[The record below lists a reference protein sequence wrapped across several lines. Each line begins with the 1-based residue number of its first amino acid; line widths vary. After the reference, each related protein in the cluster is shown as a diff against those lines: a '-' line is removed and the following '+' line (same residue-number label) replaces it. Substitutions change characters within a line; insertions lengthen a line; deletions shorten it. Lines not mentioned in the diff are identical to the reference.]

1 MDNSFIIF
9 IFIEDRDHRF
19 IIFQYI
25 NINFTSIS
33 GTGIIGLLYF
43 NIYNKY
49 ILFTS
54 ISGRTGIKGLLYFNI
69 SIYINKYIC
78 YIHLMEDRD
87 HRFIIFEYTNIYVT
101 YISARIGII
110 CLLFLNISI
119 SILHKS
125 QQGSYHS
132 FMIFQYINMYDTFDS
147 RTIGIIGLLYFN
159 ISI

>member
-1 MDNSFIIF
+1 MEKKRILKKSPCL
-9 IFIEDRDHRF
+9 HKTS
-19 IIFQYI
+19 
-25 NINFTSIS
+25 NISVLAKVLCVWFLKDATH
-33 GTGIIGLLYF
+33 
-43 NIYNKY
+43 
-49 ILFTS
+49 
-54 ISGRTGIKGLLYFNI
+54 I

-78 YIHLMEDRD
+78 NIHLRADRDHRFIMIFQYINIYINKYICNIHLMEDRD